1 MQYRK
6 YVISFQTTLG
16 QKLTESVLA
25 TLRFN
30 FSKNIRTDVQNK
42 YMDTKGERGDRM
54 NWETGIDKYTIL
66 ILCIK

>member
-1 MQYRK
+1 M
-6 YVISFQTTLG
+6 
-16 QKLTESVLA
+16 TESVLA